1 DVDIQMAYA
10 EQQRLDG
17 YDAIV
22 RHAVKRKQVFD
33 KRVLKRHPGEVMFK
47 KGQLVQIYRSD
58 LDYTF
63 RTERKLIPKWSPP
76 RRVVER

>member
-1 DVDIQMAYA
+1 DVDVQMAYA
-10 EQQRLDG
+10 KQQRLDG

-22 RHAVKRKQVFD
+22 RHAIKRKKVFD
-33 KRVLKRHPGEVMFK
+33 KRVLKHHPGEVTFK

-63 RTERKLIPKWSPP
+63 RSERKLIPKWSPP
-76 RRVVER
+76 

>member
-22 RHAVKRKQVFD
+22 RHAVKRKKVFD

-76 RRVVER
+76 KRVVER